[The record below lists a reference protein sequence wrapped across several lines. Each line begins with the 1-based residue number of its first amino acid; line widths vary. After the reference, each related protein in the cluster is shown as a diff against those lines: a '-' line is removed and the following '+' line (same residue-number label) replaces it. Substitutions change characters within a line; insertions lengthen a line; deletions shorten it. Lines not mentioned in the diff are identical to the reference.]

1 MFCNNCGNP
10 LPNKGAV
17 CTFCGAMM
25 DKKQIETN
33 REYNKENN
41 KNNNIELKSEKYG
54 YDNNFEFRT
63 EKSENK
69 ILGIVIISIVVL
81 FLIILAILLN
91 V

>member
-25 DKKQIETN
+25 DKNQIEAN
-33 REYNKENN
+33 KELNKENN
-41 KNNNIELKSEKYG
+41 NNNIELKSEKYG
-54 YDNNFEFRT
+54 YDTNFQPRE
-63 EKSENK
+63 EKGENK
-69 ILGIVIISIVVL
+69 VLGIVIISIVVL
-81 FLIILAILLN
+81 FIIILAILLN